1 MVLGVAAHIC
11 AASPGGPRYNAAQT
25 PAERR
30 GKENGV
36 WLCQNCGRMV
46 DADPASFPVDKLT
59 KWKRDAQAQAFREV
73 VSPGTASAEPTRIE
87 AAIVA
92 DTDQADAQF
101 NAVFDRIRVAASAD
115 ITAHTRGDMWLRDS
129 VELSLGLDGDQKTP
143 SFSIS
148 QLPLAVE
155 VAPEVTIVAPPGTG
169 KTTTVLQ
176 LARHT
181 LASNSLVP
189 LYFRLGDWFAGQAG
203 LLASLH
209 HRAAFRNINAD
220 DVTALAVRGR
230 LLLLL
235 DGWNELDLSAHTRLR
250 VELGQIRR
258 DWPDVRIIVTTRR
271 QALDVP
277 ITGPRVLIDTLSE
290 DKQIAIARAL
300 YGRAGEKIVDSAW
313 RTPGVRSLIAT
324 PLYLTSLLAV
334 GSKGAM
340 PDTKEAVLRL
350 FVEQHETAPEHADAL
365 RLTLFGRHTEILTDL
380 ASRLNAFGSTTISEA
395 DARRFV
401 ADSSARLQE
410 QGQIVGLLQP
420 IVVLNALTSHHLL
433 MRSGD
438 GVAFHHQQF
447 QEWYASRHVVGLMQA
462 AANGEA
468 GARTELRA
476 AVLDRPSWEE
486 SVLFATERLSG
497 EKGGPEV
504 VAHAVR
510 LALPI
515 DPMLAAEMIHRA
527 APVVWDLVQAET
539 MAFVERWHKPGRV
552 DRAVRFMIMTG
563 RPEFAPQIW
572 PLASDSNNQ
581 IQIPTL
587 RVAPRFRPRVLGD
600 DLEARVAGLA
610 EETREQLL
618 SLIAGE
624 SGLDGMNLAV
634 QLARGDPSPK
644 VQAEVV
650 QSLQFRRAD
659 RHVAELLESAHEET
673 WERIA
678 KAGYATEIQDTDVAE
693 RLQAIQTRLAN
704 ATSDPSQRLGLLFQQ
719 STDVPG
725 RDAAIAAAIA
735 DRQFVATNPQSSW
748 LYLAERVAPAALRE
762 GLQQRLSSGLDLP
775 LHADE
780 VLLKLDVVDKGPTVD
795 AVLDVSREDRKNNAA
810 TALVGPTT
818 VETLIDLFLAAA
830 KALQANQ
837 SDRALSDK
845 YHRIKARIHCTRP
858 TIFAAAILR
867 KGGSDDPSDIASL
880 ASLVA
885 HHGAHHGDGEKPLAI
900 APATRAPWIELLR
913 RWTNAVLAI
922 PSGGRRQISQVANA
936 VSRLGLDEL
945 IPELKC
951 LLDEDLVRH
960 SKAQADRA
968 DALRRAD
975 IVASS
980 DASMSYD
987 DQYRAAFIRIGGDA
1001 VARVAT
1007 QYLEDRSFGVSAAL
1021 ILKSIS
1027 DRQLNVPE
1035 PSFHRRWPQFDEVDA
1050 ARKVRATLPRPVPTN
1065 ELVAP
1070 IFAAIERLARSEAQ
1084 KEDQLLAINL
1094 TRIGLSMPHSDQDD
1108 LVAQVVA
1115 LPQPL
1120 QTKQMLLTAM
1130 ALDGFIIDADLVMQ
1144 AIDEWLADADQPSKA
1159 WHKRQETWEIEPWIE
1174 LLPFSTRPEAVF
1186 EGLVKVK
1193 GFYGQDWAKRWER
1206 VLTAVAAA
1214 VGPQG
1219 VGLLL
1224 RLAREHKDIADDY
1237 TWMRAFLE
1245 QGTVDSVLAY
1255 VDLFNEQMFG
1265 RGPNN
1270 VDAWHVGRQLAAYA
1284 QRFPELNAELQKRYE
1299 TIGDGPARKVLEEF
1313 FGEAADGQDLI
1324 AMMKT
1329 YTASNRRYDGQMSRA
1344 VEAVATEKVPIGE
1357 DSSAYNI
1364 YPASVGE
1371 LRKALF
1377 GMLHGSE
1384 AEASAAGRC
1393 LEAIDVLRDEYG
1405 IAADDARHPDVMSE
1419 RPWPPEAQ
1427 IS

>member
-11 AASPGGPRYNAAQT
+11 AASPGGPRYDAAQT
-25 PAERR
+25 TEERR
-30 GKENGV
+30 TKENGI
-36 WLCQNCGRMV
+36 WLCQNCGRLV
-46 DADPASFPVDKLT
+46 DADPNSFPVEKLT
-59 KWKRDAQAQAFREV
+59 KWKRDAQAQAFREL
-73 VSPGTASAEPTRIE
+73 VSPGSASLEPTRIE
-87 AAIVA
+87 AAVA
-92 DTDQADAQF
+92 ADADQSDVGF
-101 NAVFDRIRVAASAD
+101 NAASERVRAAASLD
-115 ITAHTRGDMWLRDS
+115 IASHTRGAMWSHDA
-129 VELSLGLDGDQKTP
+129 VELTLGLDADNKTP

-148 QLPLAVE
+148 RLPLAVE
-155 VAPEVTIVAPPGTG
+155 IAPEVSIVAPPGTG

-189 LYFRLGDWFAGQAG
+189 LYFRLGDWSAGQAG
-203 LLASLH
+203 LFASLH
-209 HRAAFRNINAD
+209 QRAAFRNINAD
-220 DVTALAVRGR
+220 DITMLAERGR

-250 VELGQIRR
+250 IEIGQIRR

-277 ITGPRVLIDTLSE
+277 ITGPRVVIGSLSE
-290 DKQIAIARAL
+290 DQQIAIAGAL
-300 YGRAGEKIVDSAW
+300 YGPAGEKIVDSAW

-350 FVEQHETAPEHADAL
+350 FVEQHERAPEHADAL
-365 RLTLFGRHTEILTDL
+365 RSTLLGCHAEILSDL
-380 ASRLNAFGSTTISEA
+380 ASRLNALGLTTMSET
-395 DARRFV
+395 DARRLV
-401 ADSSARLQE
+401 ADTGSRLRE
-410 QGQIVGLLQP
+410 QGQITGVFQP
-420 IVVLNALTSHHLL
+420 PTALEALTSHHLL

-447 QEWYASRHVVGLMQA
+447 QEWYASHRVVSLMQA
-462 AANGEA
+462 AAG
-468 GARTELRA
+468 GDLSARAELRA

-486 SVLFATERLSG
+486 SVLFAAERLSR
-497 EKGGPEV
+497 EPSGPKI

-515 DPMLAAEMIHRA
+515 DPMLAAEMIYRA
-527 APVVWDLVQAET
+527 ASAVWDLLQADIL
-539 MAFVERWHKPGRV
+539 ASVARWHRPGKV

-587 RVAPRFRPRVLGD
+587 RIAPRFRPRVLGD
-600 DLEARVAGLA
+600 DLHARIAGLA
-610 EETREQLL
+610 EETRERLL

-624 SGLDGMNLAV
+624 SGLDGMELAV
-634 QLARGDPSPK
+634 RLAKADASAK

-659 RHVAELLESAHEET
+659 RHVAELLSYAHEET
-673 WERIA
+673 WQRIA
-678 KAGYATEIQDTDVAE
+678 KAGYATEIQDTAVAK
-693 RLQAIQTRLAN
+693 RLQAIQTKLAN
-704 ATSDPSQRLGLLFQQ
+704 ATSDPSERLGLLFQQ
-719 STDVPG
+719 SAEAPG

-735 DRQFVATNPQSSW
+735 DRRFVVTNPQSSW

-762 GLQQRLSSGLDLP
+762 GLQQRLAAGLDMP

-780 VLLKLDVVDKGPTVD
+780 VLLELDVVDNGPTVD
-795 AVLDVSREDRKNNAA
+795 AVLDVSREDRKNDAA
-810 TALVGPTT
+810 SALVGLTT
-818 VETLIDLFLAAA
+818 VEALIDRFLAAA

-845 YHRIKARIHCTRP
+845 YHRIQTRIHCTRP

-867 KGGSDDPSDIASL
+867 KGESDDPSDVASL

-885 HHGAHHGDGEKPLAI
+885 HHGARHGDGEKPLAI
-900 APATRAPWIELLR
+900 DPATRASWIELLR

-936 VSRLGLDEL
+936 IGRLGLDEL
-945 IPELKC
+945 IPELKR
-951 LLDEDLVRH
+951 LLDEDLLRH
-960 SKAQADRA
+960 SKAQAGRA
-968 DALRRAD
+968 DALRRGD

-987 DQYRAAFIRIGGDA
+987 NQYRAALIRIGGDA
-1001 VARVAT
+1001 AARVAA
-1007 QYLEDRSFGVSAAL
+1007 QYVENRSFGVSAAL

-1035 PSFHRRWPQFDEVDA
+1035 SSFHRREPQFDEVDV
-1050 ARKVRATLPRPVPTN
+1050 ARKRRAATPQHARSN
-1065 ELVAP
+1065 ELATP
-1070 IFAAIERLARSEAQ
+1070 IFAAIERLAKPGAE

-1094 TRIGLSMPHSDQDD
+1094 MRIGLGMPHGDRDD
-1108 LVAQVVA
+1108 LVSRVVA
-1115 LPQPL
+1115 LQQPL
-1120 QTKQMLLTAM
+1120 STKQMLLTAM
-1130 ALDGFIIDADLVMQ
+1130 VLDGFVIDADLVMR
-1144 AIDEWLADADQPSKA
+1144 AIDDWLSDANQDPNA
-1159 WHKRQETWEIEPWIE
+1159 WHKRQETWEIEPWLE
-1174 LLPFSTRPEAVF
+1174 LLPFSTRPDAVF

-1193 GFYGQDWAKRWER
+1193 AFYGRDWAKQWER
-1206 VLTAVAAA
+1206 VLIAVAAA
-1214 VGPQG
+1214 VGPQAD
-1219 VGLLL
+1219 GLLL
-1224 RLAREHKDIADDY
+1224 RLAREHKDIADDH

-1245 QGTVDSVLAY
+1245 RGNIESVLAY
-1255 VDLFNEQMFG
+1255 VDLFNEQVFG
-1265 RGPNN
+1265 RGPNG

-1284 QRFPELNAELQKRYE
+1284 RKFPALNTELQKRYE
-1299 TIGDGPARKVLEEF
+1299 AIGDNPARKVLEEF
-1313 FGEAADGQDLI
+1313 FGEAGGRNDLI
-1324 AMMKT
+1324 AMVKT
-1329 YTASNRRYDGQMSRA
+1329 YAATSRRYDGQMSRA
-1344 VEAVATEKVPIGE
+1344 VEAIAREKVPIGE
-1357 DSSAYNI
+1357 DSNTYNI

-1371 LRKALF
+1371 LRRALF
-1377 GMLHGSE
+1377 GMLQGSSV
-1384 AEASAAGRC
+1384 EASLAGRC

-1427 IS
+1427 IT